1 MKKFFMIGLLAAVV
15 AVITVGVIYGD
26 TLLLVYRSIN
36 AFEEKNLAHSFQ
48 TMYEIQ
54 PSTKISKGESVSKF
68 EYDLVPMIDT
78 FEFRGE
84 KLVTDKFLEETKT
97 SGLLVVAKNKIAYE
111 NYYLGADENTRFSS
125 NSVCK
130 SFTSALVGIAIEE
143 GYIDSV
149 EDSIGKYIE
158 VFKDTEMEK
167 ITIKDCLQM
176 SSGIDFDEVSDM
188 SKISMTSMFG
198 FSKMKSI
205 VKFGLAHEP
214 GTNRTYSSIN
224 TDILGEIVSNAT
236 GKSLSEYM
244 EEKIWSQIGVEND
257 AYWTLSNNK
266 ELANGGLHISLRDYA
281 RFGRLYMNGGAFE
294 GKQIIPKNWIK
305 DSVETNAPQL
315 KAPNDG
321 KPYSELGYGYQW
333 WIPEGDENEFMA
345 IGVFGQW
352 IYINPDKEVIIV
364 KTGADSKFEEDH
376 KEKKTVAFFRAITK
390 AVSNQ

>member
-1 MKKFFMIGLLAAVV
+1 M
-15 AVITVGVIYGD
+15 
-26 TLLLVYRSIN
+26 
-36 AFEEKNLAHSFQ
+36 
-48 TMYEIQ
+48 
-54 PSTKISKGESVSKF
+54 
-68 EYDLVPMIDT
+68 
-78 FEFRGE
+78 
-84 KLVTDKFLEETKT
+84 
-97 SGLLVVAKNKIAYE
+97 
-111 NYYLGADENTRFSS
+111 
-125 NSVCK
+125 
-130 SFTSALVGIAIEE
+130 
-143 GYIDSV
+143 
-149 EDSIGKYIE
+149 EDSIGKYIKA
-158 VFKDTEMEK
+158 FKDTEMEK

-198 FSKMKSI
+198 VSKMKSI

-236 GKSLSEYM
+236 GKCLSEYM
-244 EEKIWSQIGVEND
+244 EEKVWSKIGAEND

-266 ELANGGLHISLRDYA
+266 ELANGGLHIALRDYA
-281 RFGRLYMNGGAFE
+281 RFGRLYMNDGAFE

-305 DSVETNAPQL
+305 DSIETNAPQL

-352 IYINPDKEVIIV
+352 LYINPDKDVIIV
-364 KTGADSKFEEDH
+364 KTGADSKFEEDD